1 MRLSC
6 RVLVLSCPLSLG
18 ERAGV
23 RALGLQLSYPQLLM
37 PYPNEPTYP
46 TQRAMDN
53 SAKLRAD
60 TTPPEQVLWAH
71 LKNRRLGSF
80 KFRRQHPIGSFV
92 ADFYCDEVKL
102 VVELDSSYHSGRQK
116 QDAERDDWMNS
127 QSIAVLR
134 VTASQLAKNKDG
146 VLSEILLTAQDL
158 LQDREMEKR

>member
-1 MRLSC
+1 MRAPGLSSS
-6 RVLVLSCPLSLG
+6 LSPG

-23 RALGLQLSYPQLLM
+23 RVLGLQLSYPQLRM

-46 TQRAMDN
+46 TQQAMDN

-71 LKNRRLGSF
+71 LRNRRLGGF
-80 KFRRQHPIGSFV
+80 KFRRQHPIGVFV
-92 ADFYCDEVKL
+92 ADFYCEEASL
-102 VVELDSSYHSGRQK
+102 VVEIDSSYHAGRQK
-116 QDAERDDWMNS
+116 QDAARDAWMNS

-146 VLSEILLTAQDL
+146 VLSEILLTVQSL
-158 LQDREMEKR
+158 LRDREMEKR